1 MEGCLTCEEF
11 EEVTHRGMM
20 GLDLVVP
27 NTLISRDSV
36 SGMNPYSK
44 EMLGQTLFSGAN
56 PPTLSVSCF
65 SLLENITLSV
75 VSKTRK
81 TMEYS
86 SP

>member
-1 MEGCLTCEEF
+1 
-11 EEVTHRGMM
+11 M

-36 SGMNPYSK
+36 SGMKPYLK

-56 PPTLSVSCF
+56 PPTPSVSCF
-65 SLLENITLSV
+65 SLLKNVTLSV
-75 VSKTRK
+75 VSKTRMA
-81 TMEYS
+81 MEYS